1 MITPLQSQA
10 QESSQQEEQAV
21 KKGKKKPVA
30 KAGGKTT
37 AKKATGKKENRPRN
51 IEPHRSHP
59 EVESLPYKWQPGTK
73 DKPGSR
79 GRPPTGWKK
88 DKDGEYIPPKG
99 WLKIAGKWHKP
110 MDTKGA
116 APKKVGKAAKPKA
129 KAKAKKGG
137 KKRK

>member
-1 MITPLQSQA
+1 LQTQTKK
-10 QESSQQEEQAV
+10 SSQEKGDAV
-21 KKGKKKPVA
+21 KAKGKKK
-30 KAGGKTT
+30 KAVVKAVKKKAT
-37 AKKATGKKENRPRN
+37 AKKATGRAKKENRPRN

-88 DKDGEYIPPKG
+88 DKAGDYISPKG
-99 WLKIAGKWHKP
+99 WLKIVGKWHKP
-110 MDTKGA
+110 MEKS
-116 APKKVGKAAKPKA
+116 
-129 KAKAKKGG
+129 KAKKGG